1 MDGSQV
7 DALQKLSSHDQILA
21 RQHMLQVL
29 LADRFKLAFHHE
41 AKEVPVDFLVIA
53 RNGPILQEAKPGF
66 VLPHEFPVDTPF
78 RNQDGTTAVL
88 GWWNTNDDGKRTLIG
103 MDVPI
108 FQLLEIMAYNTG
120 DDRPILDKTGL
131 TGKYDLTVRWVP
143 SVDKDSPLPPE
154 MSLAERR
161 AERERR
167 SRLADPAML
176 AAVEKQLGLKLER
189 GRGPVEY
196 VVIDHV
202 ERPSE
207 N

>member
-1 MDGSQV
+1 
-7 DALQKLSSHDQILA
+7 
-21 RQHMLQVL
+21 
-29 LADRFKLAFHHE
+29 
-41 AKEVPVDFLVIA
+41 
-53 RNGPILQEAKPGF
+53 
-66 VLPHEFPVDTPF
+66 VDTPF

-88 GWWNTNDDGKRTLIG
+88 GWWNTNDAGKRTLIG

-108 FQLLEIMAYNTG
+108 FQLLEIMTYNTG

-131 TGKYDLTVRWVP
+131 TGEYDLTVRWVP